1 MSTVSKQRILA
12 NQITRSDEPRN
23 SIQPDY
29 SLFSQASS
37 TELLSINNRTPSK
50 IMSLVSKQRILAN
63 QITRSNEPRNSIQP
77 DHQRVPKLPPPG
89 PGWTARF
96 VPGVDQNRWHWIS
109 PTRKLE
115 FTRRPRA
122 RLFEELR
129 KKYGADEVVALEK
142 YKLKMKKKPTFITPQ
157 SSTTI
162 SISLSR
168 HSKERRACGHVTI
181 KRPCRSSIRAP
192 TLIKPNRES
201 NQAATSHQK
210 MWNRP
215 PPGHGWRTKYDEK
228 SQTHHWLSPTRSIEF
243 KRYTVACEFE
253 KLRSKYG
260 SDELRAWEEYRKKKF
275 GVDMRVVTPYRYD
288 LPASESAVKNVNK
301 RARRWGTAK
310 STKPMAS
317 DRNDGGGK

>member
-1 MSTVSKQRILA
+1 MST
-12 NQITRSDEPRN
+12 
-23 SIQPDY
+23 
-29 SLFSQASS
+29 
-37 TELLSINNRTPSK
+37 
-50 IMSLVSKQRILAN
+50 VSKQRILAN

-89 PGWTARF
+89 PGWTAKF

-201 NQAATSHQK
+201 NQAAVSPRR
-210 MWNRP
+210 MRNRP
-215 PPGHGWRTKYDEK
+215 PPGHGWRSKYDKK
-228 SQTHHWLSPTRSIEF
+228 SHTHHWLSPTRSIEF
-243 KRYTVACEFE
+243 MRYPVACEFE
-253 KLRSKYG
+253 TLRSKYG
-260 SDELRAWEEYRKKKF
+260 SDEVRAWDEYRKMKVGKKKY
-275 GVDMRVVTPYRYD
+275 VVNPSDYD
-288 LPASESAVKNVNK
+288 LPASESAVKSVDTSK
-301 RARRWGTAK
+301 PARRRGTAH
-310 STKPMAS
+310 STKSKAS
-317 DRNDGGGK
+317 DHNDRDSK